1 MRRGKRDEVVV
12 HEAEPFNAEPAAA
25 ALAQAAITPA
35 DLFYV
40 RSHGPVPEAASSGW
54 RVRVEG
60 LVERPLELGLG
71 ELRDGFALREVV
83 ATLVCAGNRRA
94 GLVEVRPIPGEVVW
108 GSGAVSTARW
118 RGVALADVLGA
129 AGVREPAAH
138 VGFAGADES
147 AEAVPP
153 QRFGGSV
160 PLAKALGPEV
170 LLAWEMNGEPL
181 RPEHGAPLR
190 AIVPGYV
197 GARSVKWLG
206 RIELRAEPWDGYFQR
221 TAYRLVPADDE
232 PGPGVGVAL
241 GELSVNADIL
251 EPPDRGRV
259 RAGRVEVRG
268 YALAG
273 GGRDVA
279 RVDVSPDGGSTWA
292 AAELLEDLGPWAWR
306 RWRCSLELGA
316 GDHELV
322 ARAWDSAG
330 ATHPERAAP
339 LWNPKGYLNV
349 AWGRVRVL
357 AGD

>member
-1 MRRGKRDEVVV
+1 MRRGKSDEVAV
-12 HEAEPFNAEPAAA
+12 HQEEPFNAEPAAE
-25 ALAQAAITPA
+25 ALARAAITPA

-40 RSHGPVPEAASSGW
+40 RSHGPVPDGAGAW
-54 RVRVEG
+54 RLRVDG

-71 ELRDGFALREVV
+71 ELRAGRFAIREVV

-129 AGVREPAAH
+129 AGVRPPAAH

-147 AEAVPP
+147 PEAAPP
-153 QRFGGSV
+153 QPFGGSI
-160 PLAKALGPEV
+160 PLVKALGPEV
-170 LLAWEMNGEPL
+170 LLAWAMNDEPL
-181 RPEHGAPLR
+181 RPEHGGPLR
-190 AIVPGYV
+190 VIVPGYV
-197 GARSVKWLG
+197 GARSVKWLE

-221 TAYRLVPADDE
+221 TAYRLVPAGDE

-259 RAGRVEVRG
+259 RAGRVEARG

-279 RVDVSPDGGSTWA
+279 RVDVSADGGRTWA
-292 AAELLEDLGPWAWR
+292 AAELLDDLGPWAWR
-306 RWRCSLELGA
+306 PWRCSVELGP

-349 AWGRVRVL
+349 AWGRARVR
-357 AGD
+357 AG